1 MTTGQ
6 ISVVAFWFTIV
17 LLAGATVLYAYHFA
31 TKRSDLARYATW
43 LTGAAFIT
51 LTASIGLRSSA
62 TEGTQ
67 LTGPNT
73 LVLAA
78 WALIAVYFIFEH
90 LAKIKIYGV
99 VLLPVALVLLVTAQL
114 RGVTSG
120 VVATLPPDQAALLDS
135 WRVGIHVALIVF
147 GSAGF
152 LVAGAASGTYL
163 VLERQLKKHRTTKLY
178 KRLPSLEQTDL
189 FARRSVQWAFPAY
202 TAALLLGIIRAVET
216 DVSAWWADIVVIL
229 ALVVWGCFGT
239 YLFLRWGRGW
249 AGRGAAY
256 LALVGAVLV
265 IVLRVVS
272 QVVGG
277 TGRFHIFG
285 L

>member
-1 MTTGQ
+1 MTQQ
-6 ISVVAFWFTIV
+6 IAVLAFWFTIV

-31 TKRSDLARYATW
+31 TKRADLARYATW
-43 LTGAAFIT
+43 LTGAAFVT
-51 LTASIGLRSSA
+51 LTASIGLRSSF
-62 TEGTQ
+62 TEGTL
-67 LTGPNT
+67 LTGANT

-78 WALIAVYFIFEH
+78 WALVAVYFIFEH

-99 VLLPVALVLLVTAQL
+99 VLLPIALVLLVTAQL
-114 RGVTSG
+114 RGVMSP
-120 VVATLPPDQAALLDS
+120 VVAELPADQAALLDS

-152 LVAGAASGTYL
+152 LVAGVASATYL
-163 VLERQLKKHRTTKLY
+163 ILERQLKKHRTTKLF
-178 KRLPSLEQTDL
+178 KRLPSLEQTDM

-202 TAALLLGIIRAVET
+202 TAALLLGVIRAVET
-216 DVSAWWADIVVIL
+216 DVTAWWADVVVIL
-229 ALVVWGCFGT
+229 AGIVWACFGA
-239 YLFLRWGRGW
+239 YLFLRWRRGW
-249 AGRGAAY
+249 GGAGAAY
-256 LALVGAVLV
+256 LALVGSVLV

>member
-1 MTTGQ
+1 MTQQ
-6 ISVVAFWFTIV
+6 IAVLAFWFSIV

-31 TKRSDLARYATW
+31 TKREDLSRYATW

-51 LTASIGLRSSA
+51 LTASIGMRSSA

-67 LTGPNT
+67 LTGANA

-78 WALIAVYFIFEH
+78 WALIAVYFVFEH

-99 VLLPVALVLLVTAQL
+99 VLIPIALVLLVTAQL

-120 VVATLPPDQAALLDS
+120 VVADLPAHEAALLDS

-152 LVAGAASGTYL
+152 LVGGVASATYL
-163 VLERQLKKHRTTKLY
+163 VLERQLKKHRTTKLF
-178 KRLPSLEQTDL
+178 KRLPSLEQTDM

-202 TAALLLGIIRAVET
+202 TAALLLGVTRAIET
-216 DVSAWWADIVVIL
+216 DVAAWWADIVVIL
-229 ALVVWGCFGT
+229 AVVVWGCFGT
-239 YLFLRWGRGW
+239 YLFLRWRRGW
-249 AGRGAAY
+249 AGSAAAY
-256 LALVGAVLV
+256 LAVAGAVLV